1 MFSALLIA
9 LSLPLAAESTAESA
23 YRRALEDRTRTA
35 TFEAGAGYN
44 PYVAA
49 QGVQAAAEV
58 YQMYQWN
65 DFYNNYA
72 DLTGGSTG
80 LYNAQMA
87 LGIGSL
93 LARGVAAHQQ
103 RQQAARQYPKVEITA
118 VYWDDRLRDLQRA
131 YLAERDGVPQR
142 DIQPDPGVVFELRVR
157 NIGYQPIGLS
167 NLRGQLFLMSP
178 DGYPISPQSVD
189 YNLGQTLHPGQ
200 VVIGKVSFGSAAVG
214 DRVTLAFEG
223 VLGQREEMSF
233 RSR

>member
-1 MFSALLIA
+1 MIG
-9 LSLPLAAESTAESA
+9 LSLPLLADSAESA
-23 YRRALEDRTRTA
+23 YRRALQDRSRTA
-35 TFEAGAGYN
+35 TFEAGEGYN

-93 LARGVAAHQQ
+93 VARGIAAHQQ
-103 RQQAARQYPKVEITA
+103 REQVSRQFPKVEITA
-118 VYWDDRLRDLQRA
+118 VYWDDRLRSLQRA
-131 YLAERDGVPQR
+131 YLTERDGAPPR
-142 DIQPDPGVVFELRVR
+142 SIESDSGVTFELRVR
-157 NIGYQPIGLS
+157 NIGYQPVGLS
-167 NLRGQLFLMSP
+167 NLRGQIFLMSP
-178 DGYPISPQSVD
+178 DGYPISPQAVD

-200 VVIGKVSFGSAAVG
+200 VVIGKVSFGDAVVG

-223 VLGQREEMSF
+223 VLGKREEMSF